1 MKDIIKLWKK
11 LGIQEVEF
19 EFDCGGDS
27 MGSTEIRIYT
37 NKSNNETIENE
48 TISDFI
54 DDEVYKHVDFYVNSD
69 GHYSGESGIVYIHL
83 DDDEESLTYYKCGRS
98 NYNEMHTEKVDVL
111 LSDEEVQFLNEFVS
125 SFGGGMDVIFSVNYK
140 KDFILTDKMQEL
152 IDSIENKVDE
162 VASNHQPE
170 IECGDSDDI
179 EFSDWYRFTTNEDDI
194 SEPSIEIVDNKVSI
208 TLSVQYYLT
217 IDSND

>member
-125 SFGGGMDVIFSVNYK
+125 SFGGGMDEIFGVNYK
-140 KDFILTDKMQEL
+140 KDFILTDEL
-152 IDSIENKVDE
+152 E
-162 VASNHQPE
+162 VAIKDLQDKFENHSYDFQPE
-170 IECGDSDDI
+170 TGGEVEDESH
-179 EFSDWYRFTTNEDDI
+179 RFNTTNEDTMQMEFVYVDGVRHLKLFVECNCI
-194 SEPSIEIVDNKVSI
+194 EYTDSED
-208 TLSVQYYLT
+208 
-217 IDSND
+217 